1 MKIQCANFP
10 RPGQRGRGTPQLRE
24 SGSAVFVFIALLAIM
39 MILIMASATPLVQL
53 RIEEKLIEQKQIE
66 RLNVSQTNA
75 VAATVSPAK
84 PELK

>member
-1 MKIQCANFP
+1 MKIPHKPFSRRYGALAVG
-10 RPGQRGRGTPQLRE
+10 RDERGMATII
-24 SGSAVFVFIALLAIM
+24 FVALLAIM

-66 RLNVSQTNA
+66 RLNASQTNA